1 MVCRSSILGCQFSG
15 GAGLSFN
22 LGGNFSDGFNFWV
35 VIWWLVGDLSFNW
48 VDLGL
53 GGGCVGC

>member
-1 MVCRSSILGCQFSG
+1 MVCRSSILGCQFSD

-22 LGGNFSDGFNFWV
+22 LGGNFSGGFNFWV